1 MGKSK
6 APKPTDPAVTAAA
19 QGAMNLDTALTQST
33 LNMQNQVGPD
43 GSITYSQD
51 GTRPVYQSELR
62 DQNGNVIREAGYIDL
77 PSYTQTTQLS
87 PEQQAIKTEQDAASL
102 NLASLGNQLSG
113 TLGNQLTDNFSLG
126 DPEREAKLIEMQRMR
141 LDPQLN
147 ERLEALR
154 TQLTNQGIRQ
164 GSDAY
169 DRAISRFDQTK
180 TDAYNQLA
188 LDARGQ
194 INNEL
199 LTEDN
204 QRINQIGALLSG
216 GQVSQPMFGSTSGA
230 GQLANVDYAGLVSNY
245 DQGMFNRW
253 QTDQQNKQVLLGG
266 VLGLGAGALSG
277 GYL

>member
-62 DQNGNVIREAGYIDL
+62 DQKGNIIREAGYIDL

-102 NLASLGNQLSG
+102 NLAALGNQLSG
-113 TLGNQLTDNFSLG
+113 TLGDQLTDNFSLG

-141 LDPQLN
+141 LDPQLD

-169 DRAISRFDQTK
+169 DRTISRFDQTK

-253 QTDQQNKQVLLGG
+253 QMDQQNKQKLLGG